1 MSADFL
7 ITFRE
12 GLEAALIIAIVLAY
26 LRSLGRTDQF
36 KYVFL
41 GAISAIIISLIVAIG
56 VFVSIGKLE
65 GRAEQLTE
73 GSVSLL
79 AAGVLTWMIFWMRSQ
94 SMTVGKDLRSNVDAA
109 LTKGTLV
116 AMASVVFIGVL
127 REGIETALF
136 LIAVFINNTTVF
148 AGIGSLV
155 GLVGAASI
163 GALVYKGSSFIK
175 IKLFFQITGGLII
188 LIAAGLLSNGIHE
201 FQESGIINIYLS
213 RAWDLTWF
221 PPLSDGQ
228 LAEFLKSIVG
238 WRPNPSVGQ
247 AVAWVTYLTAAT
259 WFFYFAGLT
268 TKTVK
273 RSKP

>member
-1 MSADFL
+1 MSAAFL

-26 LRSLGRTDQF
+26 FRSLGGTDQF

-41 GAISAIIISLIVAIG
+41 GAVSAIIISLIVA
-56 VFVSIGKLE
+56 
-65 GRAEQLTE
+65 T
-73 GSVSLL
+73 
-79 AAGVLTWMIFWMRSQ
+79 
-94 SMTVGKDLRSNVDAA
+94 
-109 LTKGTLV
+109 
-116 AMASVVFIGVL
+116 GVL

-136 LIAVFINNTTVF
+136 LIAVFLNNTIVF

-163 GALVYKGSSFIK
+163 GTLVYKGSGFIN
-175 IKLFFQITGGLII
+175 IRLFFQITGGFII
-188 LIAAGLLSNGIHE
+188 LVAAGLLSNGIHE

-268 TKTVK
+268 TKAVK